1 MSARVSMISLGC
13 AKNQIDAEHLLAD
26 IGNGGFELQGDVSQS
41 DIVIVN
47 TCGFIQSAKE
57 EAIENILELA
67 KLKDEGTIRK
77 IVVTGCLAE
86 RYNTEILDE
95 MPEVDAVFGIGA
107 NKDIVPLLK
116 RVLKGERFTE
126 KGNKKDLPLE
136 GERVLTTLP
145 YYSYIKIAEGCNNCC
160 SYCSIPQI
168 RGGFRSRP
176 IETIVDEAKLLAS
189 TGVTELIVVAQD
201 TTRYGEDIYG
211 EYSLARLL
219 RELCKI
225 DGLKWIRTLYCYPD
239 KITDEL
245 LDTIKSEKKLV
256 KYLDIPIQHC
266 NGDILK
272 KMNRPQNNEELLSL
286 FEKIRA
292 KIPEITLRTT
302 VIVGFPG
309 ETEENFTELCE
320 FIDKIRFERLGCFR
334 YSAEEGTAAAKMDNQ
349 IDDEVKEKREEI
361 IMTKQQRIMESCNQ
375 EKLGKSIEVIVE
387 GYDRYGECYYGRSA
401 ADAPE
406 IDGKVF
412 FTTAQKHVMGDYINV
427 RIDEVM
433 DYDLMGEEI

>member
-245 LDTIKSEKKLV
+245 LDTIKAEKKLV